1 HDALLDAIYGRDIT
15 RDPHLLEL
23 VTLLVDQGVNV
34 SGVSSY
40 NETALLV
47 LSRLARF
54 DAVAL
59 LLAAGAD
66 KDQLGWTPLIEAVAL
81 GSLADVEAA
90 LADSST
96 LEEKDCWSRT
106 AWLIA
111 VRPGDIAK
119 AKLLRDHGA
128 DIEAR

>member
-1 HDALLDAIYGRDIT
+1 MPARFACERDHSMTHSRSNLPPEPPSQEELRKALAEGDPQKVSALIRAGANIHYKRDHGHDALLDAIYGRDIT

-66 KDQLGWTPLIEAVAL
+66 KD
-81 GSLADVEAA
+81 
-90 LADSST
+90 
-96 LEEKDCWSRT
+96 
-106 AWLIA
+106 
-111 VRPGDIAK
+111 
-119 AKLLRDHGA
+119 
-128 DIEAR
+128 